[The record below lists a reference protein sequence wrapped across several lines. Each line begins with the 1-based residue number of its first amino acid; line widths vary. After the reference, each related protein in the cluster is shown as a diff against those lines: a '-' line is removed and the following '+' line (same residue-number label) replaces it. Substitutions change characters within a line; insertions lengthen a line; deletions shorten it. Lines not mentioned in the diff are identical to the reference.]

1 MLQINEITTQQYVK
15 DDQLILVNIK
25 LRNKI

>member
-1 MLQINEITTQQYVK
+1 MLQINEITTQQYVI